1 MGAIGVA
8 DTVRDVIAGKL
19 QQGGRGGHEGGYGG
33 PGSKTVLPHEAF
45 VKCDIRLVE
54 AMTVE
59 ETLAKVKAHVARH
72 APTVEVVYQGG
83 MEPSKAPLDSPY
95 TAAIQ
100 QALRAGQG
108 EEPLLIPSAG
118 GSLPSHLASSGL

>member
-1 MGAIGVA
+1 
-8 DTVRDVIAGKL
+8 
-19 QQGGRGGHEGGYGG
+19 
-33 PGSKTVLPHEAF
+33 
-45 VKCDIRLVE
+45 VE
-54 AMTVE
+54 AMTVA

-108 EEPLLIPSAG
+108 EEPLLIPSSG
-118 GSLPSHLASSGL
+118 GSLPDYVFTKILGVPAFGTPYANPDERNHAPNENLEVERFIKGIKTGAALLVALGEM